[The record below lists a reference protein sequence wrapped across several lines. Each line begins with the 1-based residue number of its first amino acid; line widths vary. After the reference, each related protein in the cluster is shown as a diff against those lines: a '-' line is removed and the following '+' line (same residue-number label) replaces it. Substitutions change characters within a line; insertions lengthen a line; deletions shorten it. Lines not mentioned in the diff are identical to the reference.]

1 VVVTAPDQIAE
12 TVRTYVD
19 GLGKL
24 RPQEIVALYAEDGV
38 VEDPVGTEPH
48 RGREAL
54 LEFYAG
60 TVAVP
65 MATELLTLKVVP
77 GQAAFHFRMSVFIDP
92 QKPLIIA
99 PIEIMTFDDD
109 GKITSMKAYWSPEDP
124 N

>member
-1 VVVTAPDQIAE
+1 MTTPEQIAE
-12 TVRTYVD
+12 TVRRYVD

-24 RPQEIVALYAEDGV
+24 SPQEIVALYAEDGV

-77 GQAAFHFRMSVFIDP
+77 GQAAFHFRMRVFIDP
-92 QKPLIIA
+92 QNPLIIA
-99 PIEIMTFDDD
+99 PIEIMTFGDG
-109 GKITSMKAYWSPEDP
+109 GKITSMKAYWSPDDT